1 MKSSADQFYKKQ
13 DIRELNEE
21 SSKILNWLSRI
32 NHTPQQQDYIKKRQQ
47 GTGKWLLES
56 QKFNTWVASD
66 KQILFCP
73 GIPGAGKTILTSIV
87 VEELT
92 NRFENDKSIGIAY
105 LYCNFRRKH
114 EQNVDDLVSCLL
126 KQLAQRLPSLPD
138 AVKDLHKRHSYKGT
152 SPSLEDILQ
161 TLQSVTAIYSKV
173 FIFVD
178 ALDECQDTTGYE
190 MKFLSQILNL
200 QARCQLSL
208 FATSRHVPEICKK
221 FDPSTWLE
229 IRASDED
236 VERYLD
242 GHMSQISRY
251 VSEKPDLQGEI
262 KTAIINAVDGM
273 YVTPVNLVDDS
284 YISVRFLLAQLHLNS
299 LRGKTS
305 PKKIQQALQKLPTG
319 SDAYDSAY
327 TEAMERIEG
336 QLEDEKELA
345 KQVLS
350 WITCAKRPLT
360 TVELQQAIAV
370 EIDEPELDKENFAA
384 IDQMVSVCAGLVTVD
399 EESNVIGLVHY
410 TTQEYFNRKQN
421 YWFPD
426 AETYITTICVTYL
439 SFDTFELICS
449 EEQAF
454 QERLYLY
461 PFVEYA
467 ARNWGHH
474 ARKASISNQALAQ
487 AVMKFLNSESKINTA
502 WHILWDS
509 SFSSDYLSWL
519 EVSKITGMHLA
530 AYFGAENIVQLL
542 LDRVGV
548 EMLLDRVEVEI
559 DWKCSGPTYPFYRNR
574 NTGRTP
580 FSYAAENGHEE
591 VVKLLLGTGKV
602 DINSKAAQDFGQTPL
617 SYAAKNG
624 HEGIVK
630 LLLDT
635 GKVEINTF
643 NGFNQTPFYLAVYN
657 DHGKILK
664 LLFDTGKVDIN
675 YSNCNIRTQFLYVV

>member
-1 MKSSADQFYKKQ
+1 MRLSPKMLTASALFLECAENELSVPDLNAKQKNELKEIIDGCRDVLKDLQQMLSKYGKLGSDPRGLGEKMKILWKRVRWDQKDINELRSRITTNVAFLDLFTRNKIQEVKSSADQFYKKQ

-32 NHTPQQQDYIKKRQQ
+32 NHTPQQQDYIKKRHQ

-152 SPSLEDILQ
+152 SPSLEDLLQ

-345 KQVLS
+345 KQ
-350 WITCAKRPLT
+350 
-360 TVELQQAIAV
+360 QAIAV

-426 AETYITTICVTYL
+426 AETYITTICVTNDFTYIHSL
-439 SFDTFELICS
+439 SMPHGI
-449 EEQAF
+449 
-454 QERLYLY
+454 
-461 PFVEYA
+461 
-467 ARNWGHH
+467 GG
-474 ARKASISNQALAQ
+474 I
-487 AVMKFLNSESKINTA
+487 
-502 WHILWDS
+502 
-509 SFSSDYLSWL
+509 
-519 EVSKITGMHLA
+519 
-530 AYFGAENIVQLL
+530 
-542 LDRVGV
+542 
-548 EMLLDRVEVEI
+548 MLRI
-559 DWKCSGPTYPFYRNR
+559 
-574 NTGRTP
+574 
-580 FSYAAENGHEE
+580 
-591 VVKLLLGTGKV
+591 
-602 DINSKAAQDFGQTPL
+602 QD
-617 SYAAKNG
+617 
-624 HEGIVK
+624 
-630 LLLDT
+630 
-635 GKVEINTF
+635 
-643 NGFNQTPFYLAVYN
+643 
-657 DHGKILK
+657 
-664 LLFDTGKVDIN
+664 
-675 YSNCNIRTQFLYVV
+675 